1 MKLLAHQYRQAA
13 LLRQSQPAM
22 GREIAVI
29 ERGEGRNGPG
39 GGLSTEKLSFSQA
52 ERNLL
57 PLEATR
63 DDRRSK
69 DSDQVHSRAIA
80 KILRSDITAHPQTAS
95 KPVNR
100 SLQQYAGSA
109 SRLRDIWPEFLG
121 PHDWDHTFSIE
132 GL

>member
-1 MKLLAHQYRQAA
+1 MHGPCLRRPASVAQDLEPFYGANEDVDPLAEQSGLVTSNVSSLLEMKLLAHQYRQAA

-29 ERGEGRNGPG
+29 ERGEGRNGPV
-39 GGLSTEKLSFSQA
+39 GGLSIEKLSFSQA

-69 DSDQVHSRAIA
+69 DSD
-80 KILRSDITAHPQTAS
+80 
-95 KPVNR
+95 
-100 SLQQYAGSA
+100 
-109 SRLRDIWPEFLG
+109 
-121 PHDWDHTFSIE
+121 
-132 GL
+132 